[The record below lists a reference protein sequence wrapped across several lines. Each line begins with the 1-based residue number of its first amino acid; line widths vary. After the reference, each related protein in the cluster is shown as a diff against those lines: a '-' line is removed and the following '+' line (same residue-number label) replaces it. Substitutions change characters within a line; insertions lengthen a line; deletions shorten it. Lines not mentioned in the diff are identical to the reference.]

1 MTLALCIAQ
10 TLALS
15 PSPNPVQGRACG
27 TCYAA
32 WARCWSSLTLTLAP
46 KPDPSPHPETRPWL
60 DPHPNLREPCPEPCP
75 NSDPDPDPCPVAKQ
89 VVELMADGRTRVRLD
104 SGEEHRYR
112 PNSMLKFSAARE

>member
-1 MTLALCIAQ
+1 MPLNQTPAL
-10 TLALS
+10 T
-15 PSPNPVQGRACG
+15 
-27 TCYAA
+27 
-32 WARCWSSLTLTLAP
+32 P
-46 KPDPSPHPETRPWL
+46 KLDPDPN
-60 DPHPNLREPCPEPCP
+60 PHPNPAP